1 MKKLSFVALALSGIF
16 CLTPLSLSLSA
27 ENSVVA
33 PASQNEM
40 SKETYEKFKKIMLE
54 GSPDD
59 LRKLIK
65 DGFDVNLTY
74 NGKNTLLYA
83 IDAVSYA
90 FGALTSQISP
100 DNALEKVKIILEAGA
115 NPNQESGNKLHNLPL
130 ESAMLIPFK
139 IDGFEK
145 NFYNVLVDAIKSGI
159 DNNYCIANFAKSCD
173 AVTQEDLDL
182 LKYKNN
188 QVYKIASQSADDYV
202 LKTVTLLVENG
213 ADVNAK
219 DSDGKPVIFS
229 ALVGTRPVD
238 LEILKFLISKGADV
252 NIRDAQ
258 GNTPLFFAF
267 GNQAAVD
274 ILLAAGAD
282 KSLYNYSGMR
292 YDEYTKRRK
301 HSYVDA
307 DGSVKSEYLD

>member
-40 SKETYEKFKKIMLE
+40 SKETYEKFRKIMLE
-54 GSPDD
+54 GTPDD
-59 LRKLIK
+59 LRNLIK
-65 DGFDVNLTY
+65 DGFDVNSTY
-74 NGKNTLLYA
+74 NGTTPLFKA
-83 IDAVSYA
+83 IDTIPYA
-90 FGALTSQISP
+90 FGAVTSQISP
-100 DNALEKVKIILEAGA
+100 DNALEKVKIILESGA
-115 NPNQESGNKLHNLPL
+115 NPNQESGSKLRVLPL
-130 ESAMLIPFK
+130 ESAIHIPFK
-139 IDGFEK
+139 INGYEK
-145 NFYNVLVDAIKSGI
+145 TFYDALVDVIKSGM
-159 DNNYCIANFAKSCD
+159 DNNYCIVNFAKSCD

-182 LKYKNN
+182 LKYKIN
-188 QVYKIASQSADDYV
+188 QAYKIASQSADDYV

-292 YDEYTKRRK
+292 YDEYTKRTK
-301 HSYVDA
+301 SSYVDA

>member
-27 ENSVVA
+27 ENSVVV

-40 SKETYEKFKKIMLE
+40 SKETYEKFRKIMLE

-59 LRKLIK
+59 LHKLIK

-74 NGKNTLLYA
+74 NGTTPLFKA
-83 IDAVSYA
+83 IDTIPYA
-90 FGALTSQISP
+90 FGAVTSQISP
-100 DNALEKVKIILEAGA
+100 DNALEKVKIILESGA
-115 NPNQESGNKLHNLPL
+115 NPNHESGSKLRILPL
-130 ESAMLIPFK
+130 ESAIHIPFK
-139 IDGFEK
+139 INGYEK
-145 NFYNVLVDAIKSGI
+145 TFYDALVDVIKSGV
-159 DNNYCIANFAKSCD
+159 DNNYCVVNFAKSCD

-182 LKYKNN
+182 LKYKIN
-188 QVYKIASQSADDYV
+188 QAYKIASQSADDYV
-202 LKTVTLLVENG
+202 LKTVALLVENG

-219 DSDGKPVIFS
+219 GSDGKPVIFS

-258 GNTPLFFAF
+258 GNTPLFYAS

-292 YDEYTKRRK
+292 YDEYTKRTK
-301 HSYVDA
+301 SSFVDA

>member
-1 MKKLSFVALALSGIF
+1 MKKLSFIAVALSGIF
-16 CLTPLSLSLSA
+16 CFTLPSLSLSA

-33 PASQNEM
+33 PVSQNEM
-40 SKETYEKFKKIMLE
+40 SKETYEKFRKIMLE
-54 GSPDD
+54 GTPDD
-59 LRKLIK
+59 LRKLING
-65 DGFDVNLTY
+65 GFDINSTY

-83 IDAVSYA
+83 IDA
-90 FGALTSQISP
+90 TSQISP
-100 DNALEKVKIILEAGA
+100 DNALEKVKIVLEAGA

-182 LKYKNN
+182 LKYKIN
-188 QVYKIASQSADDYV
+188 QAYKIASQSADDYV
-202 LKTVTLLVENG
+202 LKTVALLVENG

-219 DSDGKPVIFS
+219 NSDGKPVIFS
-229 ALVGTRPVD
+229 ALVGTNSTNFD
-238 LEILKFLISKGADV
+238 ILKFLISKGADV

-258 GNTPLFFAF
+258 GNTPLFYAF
-267 GNQAAVD
+267 GNQEAVD

-292 YDEYTKRRK
+292 YDEYTKRTK

-307 DGSVKSEYLD
+307 DGSIKSEYVE

>member
-1 MKKLSFVALALSGIF
+1 
-16 CLTPLSLSLSA
+16 
-27 ENSVVA
+27 
-33 PASQNEM
+33 
-40 SKETYEKFKKIMLE
+40 MLE

-65 DGFDVNLTY
+65 DGFDVNHTY
-74 NGKNTLLYA
+74 NGTTPLFKA
-83 IDAVSYA
+83 IGNIPYA

-115 NPNQESGNKLHNLPL
+115 NPNQESGNKLRILPL
-130 ESAMLIPFK
+130 ESAIHIPFK
-139 IDGFEK
+139 IHDYEK
-145 NFYNVLVDAIKSGI
+145 AFYNVLVDMVKSGM

-182 LKYKNN
+182 LKYKIN
-188 QVYKIASQSADDYV
+188 QAYKIASQSADDYV

-292 YDEYTKRRK
+292 YDEYTKRTK
-301 HSYVDA
+301 SSYVDA

>member
-27 ENSVVA
+27 ENNVVV

-40 SKETYEKFKKIMLE
+40 SKETYEKFRKIMLE
-54 GSPDD
+54 GTPDD
-59 LRKLIK
+59 LRNLIK
-65 DGFDVNLTY
+65 DGFDVNSTY
-74 NGKNTLLYA
+74 NGTTPLFKA
-83 IDAVSYA
+83 IDTIPYA
-90 FGALTSQISP
+90 FGAVTSQISP

-115 NPNQESGNKLHNLPL
+115 NPNQESGSKLRVLPL
-130 ESAMLIPFK
+130 ESAIHIPFK
-139 IDGFEK
+139 INGYEK
-145 NFYNVLVDAIKSGI
+145 TFYDALVDVIKSGV
-159 DNNYCIANFAKSCD
+159 DNNYCIVNFAKSCD

-182 LKYKNN
+182 LKYKIN
-188 QVYKIASQSADDYV
+188 QAYKIASQSADDYV

-292 YDEYTKRRK
+292 YDEYTKRTK
-301 HSYVDA
+301 SSYVDA

>member
-40 SKETYEKFKKIMLE
+40 SKETYEKFRKIMLE
-54 GSPDD
+54 GTPDD
-59 LRKLIK
+59 LRNLIK
-65 DGFDVNLTY
+65 DGFDVNSTY
-74 NGKNTLLYA
+74 NGTTPLFKA
-83 IDAVSYA
+83 IDTIPYA
-90 FGALTSQISP
+90 FGAVTSQISP
-100 DNALEKVKIILEAGA
+100 DNALEKVKIILESGA
-115 NPNQESGNKLHNLPL
+115 NPNQESGSKLRVLPL
-130 ESAMLIPFK
+130 ESAIHIPFK
-139 IDGFEK
+139 INGYEK
-145 NFYNVLVDAIKSGI
+145 TFYDALVDVIKSGM
-159 DNNYCIANFAKSCD
+159 DNNYCVVNFAKSCD

-182 LKYKNN
+182 LKYKIN
-188 QVYKIASQSADDYV
+188 QAYKIASQSADDYV

-292 YDEYTKRRK
+292 YDEYTKRTK
-301 HSYVDA
+301 SSYVDA

>member
-27 ENSVVA
+27 ENSVVV

-40 SKETYEKFKKIMLE
+40 SKETYEKFRKIMLE
-54 GSPDD
+54 GTPDD
-59 LRKLIK
+59 LRNLIK
-65 DGFDVNLTY
+65 DGFDVNSTY
-74 NGKNTLLYA
+74 NGTTPLFKA
-83 IDAVSYA
+83 IDTIPYA
-90 FGALTSQISP
+90 FGAVTSQISP
-100 DNALEKVKIILEAGA
+100 DNALEKVKIILESGA
-115 NPNQESGNKLHNLPL
+115 NPNQESGSKLHNLPL

-145 NFYNVLVDAIKSGI
+145 NFYNVLVDVIKSGV
-159 DNNYCIANFAKSCD
+159 DNNYCVVNFAKSCD

-182 LKYKNN
+182 LKYKIN
-188 QVYKIASQSADDYV
+188 QAYKIASQSADDYV

-229 ALVGTRPVD
+229 ALVGTSSTN
-238 LEILKFLISKGADV
+238 LEILKYLISKGADV

-258 GNTPLFFAF
+258 GNTPLFFAS

-292 YDEYTKRRK
+292 YDEYTKRTK
-301 HSYVDA
+301 SSFVDA

>member
-27 ENSVVA
+27 ENSVVV

-40 SKETYEKFKKIMLE
+40 SKETYEKFRKIMLE

-59 LRKLIK
+59 LHKLIK

-74 NGKNTLLYA
+74 NGTTPLFKA
-83 IDAVSYA
+83 IGNIPYA
-90 FGALTSQISP
+90 FGALTSQIYP

-115 NPNQESGNKLHNLPL
+115 NPNQESGSKLRILPL
-130 ESAMLIPFK
+130 ESAIHIPFK
-139 IDGFEK
+139 IHDYEK
-145 NFYNVLVDAIKSGI
+145 TFYNVLVDMIKSGV
-159 DNNYCIANFAKSCD
+159 DNNYCVVNFAKSCD

-182 LKYKNN
+182 LKYKIN
-188 QVYKIASQSADDYV
+188 QAYKIASQSADDYV

-213 ADVNAK
+213 IDVNAK
-219 DSDGKPVIFS
+219 GSDGKPVIFS
-229 ALVGTRPVD
+229 ALVGTSSTN
-238 LEILKFLISKGADV
+238 LEILKYLISKGADV

-258 GNTPLFFAF
+258 GNTPLFFAS

-292 YDEYTKRRK
+292 YDEYTKRTK
-301 HSYVDA
+301 SSYVDA

>member
-1 MKKLSFVALALSGIF
+1 MKKLSFVAVALSGIF
-16 CLTPLSLSLSA
+16 CFTLPSLSLSA
-27 ENSVVA
+27 EKSIVA

-40 SKETYEKFKKIMLE
+40 SKETYEKFRKIMLE
-54 GSPDD
+54 GTPDD
-59 LRKLIK
+59 LRKLING
-65 DGFDVNLTY
+65 GFDINSTY
-74 NGKNTLLYA
+74 NEKNTLLYA

-90 FGALTSQISP
+90 FGAVTSRISP

-115 NPNQESGNKLHNLPL
+115 NPNQESGSKLRILPL
-130 ESAMLIPFK
+130 ESAIYIPFK
-139 IDGFEK
+139 INNFEK
-145 NFYNVLVDAIKSGI
+145 AFYDTLVDAIKSGI

-182 LKYKNN
+182 LKYKIN
-188 QVYKIASQSADDYV
+188 QAYKIASRSAADYV
-202 LKTVTLLVENG
+202 LKTVALLVENG

-219 DSDGKPVIFS
+219 NSDGKPVIFS
-229 ALVGTRPVD
+229 ALVGTHSID
-238 LEILKFLISKGADV
+238 LEVLKFLISKGADV

-258 GNTPLFFAF
+258 GNTPLFYAF
-267 GNQAAVD
+267 GNQEAVD

-292 YDEYTKRRK
+292 YDEYTKRTK

-307 DGSVKSEYLD
+307 DGSIKSEYVE

>member
-27 ENSVVA
+27 ENSVVV

-40 SKETYEKFKKIMLE
+40 SKETYEKFRKIMLE

-59 LRKLIK
+59 LRNLIK

-90 FGALTSQISP
+90 FGA
-100 DNALEKVKIILEAGA
+100 
-115 NPNQESGNKLHNLPL
+115 ESGSKLHNLPL

-145 NFYNVLVDAIKSGI
+145 NFYNVLVDAIKSGM

-182 LKYKNN
+182 LKYKIN
-188 QVYKIASQSADDYV
+188 QAYKIASQSADNYV

-258 GNTPLFFAF
+258 GNTPLFYAF

>member
-27 ENSVVA
+27 ENSVVV

-40 SKETYEKFKKIMLE
+40 SKETYEKFRKIMLE

-59 LRKLIK
+59 LHKLIK

-74 NGKNTLLYA
+74 NGTTPLFKA
-83 IDAVSYA
+83 IGNIPYA

-115 NPNQESGNKLHNLPL
+115 NPNQESGSKLRILPL
-130 ESAMLIPFK
+130 ESAIHIPFK
-139 IDGFEK
+139 IHDYEK
-145 NFYNVLVDAIKSGI
+145 AFYNVLVDMIKSGA
-159 DNNYCIANFAKSCD
+159 DNNYCIANFAKPCD

-182 LKYKNN
+182 LKYKIN

-258 GNTPLFFAF
+258 GNTPLFYAF

-292 YDEYTKRRK
+292 YDEYTKRTK

>member
-1 MKKLSFVALALSGIF
+1 MKKLSFVAVALSGIF
-16 CLTPLSLSLSA
+16 CFTLPSLSLSA

-33 PASQNEM
+33 PVSQNEM
-40 SKETYEKFKKIMLE
+40 SKETYEKFRKIMLE
-54 GSPDD
+54 GTPDD
-59 LRKLIK
+59 LRKLING
-65 DGFDVNLTY
+65 GFDVNRTY
-74 NGKNTLLYA
+74 NGTTPLFKA
-83 IDAVSYA
+83 IDSIPYA
-90 FGALTSQISP
+90 FGTLTSQISP
-100 DNALEKVKIILEAGA
+100 DNALEKVKIVLEAGA

-182 LKYKNN
+182 LKYKIN
-188 QVYKIASQSADDYV
+188 QAYKIASQSADDYV
-202 LKTVTLLVENG
+202 LKTVALLVENG

-219 DSDGKPVIFS
+219 NSDGKPVIFS
-229 ALVGTRPVD
+229 ALVGTNSTNFD
-238 LEILKFLISKGADV
+238 ILKFLISKGADV

-258 GNTPLFFAF
+258 GNTPLFYAF
-267 GNQAAVD
+267 GNQEAVD

-292 YDEYTKRRK
+292 YDEYTKRTK

-307 DGSVKSEYLD
+307 YGSIKSEYVE

>member
-33 PASQNEM
+33 PALQNEM
-40 SKETYEKFKKIMLE
+40 SKETYEKFRKIMLE
-54 GSPDD
+54 GTPDD
-59 LRKLIK
+59 LRNLIK

-115 NPNQESGNKLHNLPL
+115 NPNQESGSKLHNLPL

-182 LKYKNN
+182 LKYKIN
-188 QVYKIASQSADDYV
+188 QAYKIASQSADDYV
-202 LKTVTLLVENG
+202 LKTVALLVENG

-219 DSDGKPVIFS
+219 GSDGKPVIFS
-229 ALVGTRPVD
+229 ALVGTSSTN
-238 LEILKFLISKGADV
+238 LEILKYLISKGADV

-258 GNTPLFFAF
+258 GNTPLFFAS

-292 YDEYTKRRK
+292 YDEYTKRTK
-301 HSYVDA
+301 SSYVDA

>member
-1 MKKLSFVALALSGIF
+1 MKKMSFVALALAGIF
-16 CLTPLSLSLSA
+16 CFTRPSLSLSA

-40 SKETYEKFKKIMLE
+40 SKETYEKFRKIMLE
-54 GSPDD
+54 GTPDD
-59 LRKLIK
+59 LRKLING
-65 DGFDVNLTY
+65 GFDINSAY
-74 NGKNTLLYA
+74 NGTTPLFKA
-83 IDAVSYA
+83 IGNIPYA

-100 DNALEKVKIILEAGA
+100 DNALEKVKIVLEAGA
-115 NPNQESGNKLHNLPL
+115 NPNQESGSKLRILPL
-130 ESAMLIPFK
+130 ESAIHIPFK
-139 IDGFEK
+139 IHAYEKGF
-145 NFYNVLVDAIKSGI
+145 YDVLVDVIKSGI

-182 LKYKNN
+182 LKYKIN
-188 QVYKIASQSADDYV
+188 QAYKIASQGVDGYV
-202 LKTVTLLVENG
+202 LKTVALLVENG

-219 DSDGKPVIFS
+219 SSDGKPVIFS
-229 ALVGTRPVD
+229 ALVGTNSTN
-238 LEILKFLISKGADV
+238 LEILKFLISIGADV

-258 GNTPLFFAF
+258 GNTPLFYAF
-267 GNQAAVD
+267 GNQEAVD

-292 YDEYTKRRK
+292 YDEYTKRTK

>member
-1 MKKLSFVALALSGIF
+1 M
-16 CLTPLSLSLSA
+16 
-27 ENSVVA
+27 
-33 PASQNEM
+33 
-40 SKETYEKFKKIMLE
+40 
-54 GSPDD
+54 
-59 LRKLIK
+59 
-65 DGFDVNLTY
+65 
-74 NGKNTLLYA
+74 
-83 IDAVSYA
+83 
-90 FGALTSQISP
+90 
-100 DNALEKVKIILEAGA
+100 
-115 NPNQESGNKLHNLPL
+115 
-130 ESAMLIPFK
+130 
-139 IDGFEK
+139 
-145 NFYNVLVDAIKSGI
+145 

-182 LKYKNN
+182 LKYKIN
-188 QVYKIASQSADDYV
+188 QAYKIASQSADDYV

-292 YDEYTKRRK
+292 YDEYTKRTK
-301 HSYVDA
+301 SSYVDA

>member
-27 ENSVVA
+27 ENSVVV

-40 SKETYEKFKKIMLE
+40 SKETYEKFRKIMLE

-59 LRKLIK
+59 LHKLIK

-74 NGKNTLLYA
+74 NGTTPLFKA
-83 IDAVSYA
+83 IDTIPYA
-90 FGALTSQISP
+90 FGAVTSQISP
-100 DNALEKVKIILEAGA
+100 DNALEKVKIILESGA
-115 NPNQESGNKLHNLPL
+115 NPNQESGSKLRILPL
-130 ESAMLIPFK
+130 ESAIHIPFK
-139 IDGFEK
+139 INGYEK
-145 NFYNVLVDAIKSGI
+145 TFYDALVDVIKSGV
-159 DNNYCIANFAKSCD
+159 DNNYCVVNFAKSCD

-182 LKYKNN
+182 LKYKIN
-188 QVYKIASQSADDYV
+188 QAYKIASQSADDYV
-202 LKTVTLLVENG
+202 LKTVALLVENG

-219 DSDGKPVIFS
+219 GSDGKPVIFS

-258 GNTPLFFAF
+258 GNTPLFYAS

-292 YDEYTKRRK
+292 YDEYTKRTK
-301 HSYVDA
+301 SSFVDA

>member
-40 SKETYEKFKKIMLE
+40 SKEQYEKFRKIMLE
-54 GSPDD
+54 GTPDD
-59 LRKLIK
+59 LHKLIK

-74 NGKNTLLYA
+74 NGTTPLFKA
-83 IDAVSYA
+83 IGNIPYA

-115 NPNQESGNKLHNLPL
+115 NPNQESGNKLRILPL
-130 ESAMLIPFK
+130 ESAIHIPFK
-139 IDGFEK
+139 IHDYEK
-145 NFYNVLVDAIKSGI
+145 AFYNVLVDMIKSGA

-182 LKYKNN
+182 LKYKIN
-188 QVYKIASQSADDYV
+188 QAYKIASQSADDYV

-229 ALVGTRPVD
+229 ALVGTRPID

-258 GNTPLFFAF
+258 GNTPLFYAF

>member
-33 PASQNEM
+33 LASQNEM
-40 SKETYEKFKKIMLE
+40 SKETYEKFRKIMLE
-54 GSPDD
+54 GTPDD
-59 LRKLIK
+59 LRNLIK
-65 DGFDVNLTY
+65 DGFDVNSTY
-74 NGKNTLLYA
+74 NGTTPLFKA
-83 IDAVSYA
+83 IDTIPYA
-90 FGALTSQISP
+90 FGAVTSQISP
-100 DNALEKVKIILEAGA
+100 DNALEKVKIILESGA
-115 NPNQESGNKLHNLPL
+115 NPNQESGSKLRVLPL
-130 ESAMLIPFK
+130 ESAIHIPFK
-139 IDGFEK
+139 INGYEK
-145 NFYNVLVDAIKSGI
+145 TFYDALVDVIKSGV
-159 DNNYCIANFAKSCD
+159 DNNYCIVNFAKSCD

-182 LKYKNN
+182 LKYKIN
-188 QVYKIASQSADDYV
+188 QAYKIASQSADDYV

-292 YDEYTKRRK
+292 YDEYTKRTK
-301 HSYVDA
+301 SSYVDA

>member
-40 SKETYEKFKKIMLE
+40 SKETYEKFRKIMFE

-59 LRKLIK
+59 LLKLIK

-74 NGKNTLLYA
+74 NGTTPLFKA
-83 IDAVSYA
+83 IGNIPYA

-115 NPNQESGNKLHNLPL
+115 NPNQESGNKLRILPL
-130 ESAMLIPFK
+130 ESAIHIPFK
-139 IDGFEK
+139 IHNYEK
-145 NFYNVLVDAIKSGI
+145 ASYDVLVDVIKSGV
-159 DNNYCIANFAKSCD
+159 DNNYCIVNFAKSCD

-182 LKYKNN
+182 LKYKIN
-188 QVYKIASQSADDYV
+188 QAYKIASQSADDYV